1 MDGASSI
8 DGNGVFGVGVTI
20 RDELGE
26 VVATLCKALPM
37 HYPAEWTEFLAL
49 EHNVVLAQELNILKV
64 IFKSD
69 ASSVISVVT
78 QAYNGGIIGHLVQ
91 SIQSMKS
98 VFSCCLFYHMKRD
111 YNRAAHEL
119 AQFAKCNKTSN
130 LWKGVIP
137 PCLVNFFNLA

>member
-49 EHNVVLAQELNILKV
+49 QHNVVLAQELNILKV

-91 SIQSMKS
+91 SIQSVS
-98 VFSCCLFYHMKRD
+98 LFSLVVCSIM
-111 YNRAAHEL
+111 
-119 AQFAKCNKTSN
+119 
-130 LWKGVIP
+130 WKEITTG
-137 PCLVNFFNLA
+137 LLMS